1 MKAKLPQPLVSSLQE
16 TVASLLRYTMDFKDA
31 DYTLN
36 VTFERKKDNT
46 QILAFNFHYDL
57 VGAPHDQIV
66 KCINLFTDDYKS
78 ALDLNQSFVMH

>member
-1 MKAKLPQPLVSSLQE
+1 ME
-16 TVASLLRYTMDFKDA
+16 FKDA

-66 KCINLFTDDYKS
+66 KCINLFTD
-78 ALDLNQSFVMH
+78 A